1 MPKPINH
8 ALRKHRIVSESVK
21 LFAEKG
27 FAQVN
32 FGMLAEACGVS
43 RTLLYTYFK
52 DKREIFNEAID
63 EVTSR
68 VAEKHAEV
76 VKSRQSADAKIRQ
89 ICITVFAM
97 LFDNRDFICVVA
109 DVLSDYRRKGISAVE
124 KVVRHTVGLK
134 HMIYALLEEAI
145 ARGEYDKSVNPAS
158 ATGLIYSQFEAAAL
172 RIAVTGN
179 AELSESIDQMD
190 SILFSFRAAETAARR
205 FR

>member
-1 MPKPINH
+1 MPKPIDH
-8 ALRKHRIVSESVK
+8 LRRKRRIVETSVK

-32 FGMLAEACGVS
+32 FGMIAEACGVA

-52 DKREIFNEAID
+52 DKREIFNAAID

-76 VKSRQSADAKIRQ
+76 IKSRQSADAKIRQ

-109 DVLSDYRRKGISAVE
+109 DVLTDYRRRGIYVVE
-124 KVVRHTVGLK
+124 KVVRHTIGLK
-134 HMIYALLEEAI
+134 HILNSLLEEAVSI
-145 ARGEYDKSVNPAS
+145 GEYDRSVNPVR
-158 ATGLIYSQFEAAAL
+158 ATDLIYSQFEAAAL

-190 SILFSFRAAETAARR
+190 GILFSFRSVETAARR

>member
-1 MPKPINH
+1 MPKPIDH
-8 ALRKHRIVSESVK
+8 LRRKRRIVETSVK

-32 FGMLAEACGVS
+32 FGMIAEACGVA

-52 DKREIFNEAID
+52 DKREIFNAAID

-76 VKSRQSADAKIRQ
+76 IKSRQSADAKIRQ

-109 DVLSDYRRKGISAVE
+109 DVLTDYRRRGIYVVE
-124 KVVRHTVGLK
+124 KVVRHTIGLK
-134 HMIYALLEEAI
+134 HILNSLLEEAVSL
-145 ARGEYDKSVNPAS
+145 GEYDSSVNPVR
-158 ATGLIYSQFEAAAL
+158 ATDLIYSQFEAAAL

-190 SILFSFRAAETAARR
+190 GILFSFRSVETAARR

>member
-8 ALRKHRIVSESVK
+8 AQRKHRIVAASVR

-68 VAEKHAEV
+68 VAEKHSEV

-109 DVLSDYRRKGISAVE
+109 DVLTDYRRKGIKVVE

-134 HMIYALLEEAI
+134 HIIYSLLEEAV
-145 ARGEYDKSVNPAS
+145 ALGEYDRSVNPAN
-158 ATGLIYSQFEAAAL
+158 ATNLIYSQFEAAAL

>member
-1 MPKPINH
+1 MPKPIDH
-8 ALRKHRIVSESVK
+8 QKRKQQIVSASVK

-32 FGMLAEACGVS
+32 FAMLAEACSIS

-63 EVTSR
+63 DVTSR
-68 VAEKHAEV
+68 VAIKHAEV
-76 VKSRQSADAKIRQ
+76 MRSHQSADAKIRQ

-109 DVLSDYRRKGISAVE
+109 DVLSDYRRRGIYVVE
-124 KVVRHTVGLK
+124 KVEKHTVGLK
-134 HMIYALLEEAI
+134 RIISSLLEEAV
-145 ARGEYDKSVNPAS
+145 AKGEYDRSVNVVR
-158 ATGLIYSQFEAAAL
+158 ATELIYSQFEAVAL

-179 AELSESIDQMD
+179 AELSESIDLLD
-190 SILFSFRAAETAARR
+190 AILFSYRSAETAARR